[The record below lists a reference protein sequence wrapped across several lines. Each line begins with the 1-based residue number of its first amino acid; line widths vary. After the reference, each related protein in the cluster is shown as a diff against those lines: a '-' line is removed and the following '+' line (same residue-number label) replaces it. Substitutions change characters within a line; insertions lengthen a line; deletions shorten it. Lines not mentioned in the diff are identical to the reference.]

1 VPDDTEGQPR
11 VNVLYLTLN
20 PNRQSTTVPTEG
32 WFRFLAGSGLRPV
45 LVSREAGAF
54 QAWAGG
60 LGVPCY
66 LDLLPFPEKTSPV
79 GFVRSAWRLWR
90 IGRRHRIDLL
100 HCNEHDVYPVGRF
113 VGRLLGVPVVVSVHF
128 EMEKGFCHWAFTG
141 WKAPDMI
148 LFVSRRLLE
157 ACATGLEGVVPRNR
171 WQVLHNGLDLS
182 RYVPDVRLRAAFRS
196 EYGIAPDAPVI
207 GVACAL
213 RTRKQLEHL
222 FEAADRLSDSRVRVL
237 LAGFPVADE
246 AEYGASL
253 IRDARARLG
262 DRLIFVGEL
271 TDMRGFSNALDL
283 FINTSRHESFGIGV
297 LEALACGCP
306 VVGYDSKAVDEV
318 VLPDGGE
325 IVEQDDRAA
334 LLDVIV
340 RWLNDPGLRTTRR
353 AAARRQ
359 AEHFD
364 LRRLSSELWAL
375 YQRLRPDVV

>member
-1 VPDDTEGQPR
+1 

-32 WFRFLAGSGLRPV
+32 WFRFLAESGLRPV

-54 QAWAGG
+54 QAWAAA

-66 LDLLPFPEKTSPV
+66 LDPLAFPDKASPV
-79 GFVRSAWRLWR
+79 RFVRSAWRLWR
-90 IGRRHRIDLL
+90 IGRRHGIDLI
-100 HCNEHDVYPVGRF
+100 HCNEHDVYPVGRL

-128 EMEKGFCHWAFTG
+128 EMDRGFCQWAFVG
-141 WKAPDMI
+141 WKAPDQI

-157 ACATGLEGVVPRNR
+157 ACAAGLDGVVPRDR
-171 WQVLHNGLDLS
+171 WQVLHNGLDLAQ
-182 RYVPDVRLRAAFRS
+182 YVPDLRLRATFRS
-196 EYGIAPDAPVI
+196 DHGIAPDAPVI

-213 RTRKQLEHL
+213 RSRKQLEHL

-237 LAGFPVADE
+237 IAGFPVADE
-246 AEYGASL
+246 AAYGASL
-253 IRDARARLG
+253 MQDARARLG

-283 FINTSRHESFGIGV
+283 FVNTSRHESFGIGV

-325 IVEQDDRAA
+325 IVRQDDRTA

-340 RWLNDPGLRTTRR
+340 RWLDDPDLRTARR

-359 AEHFD
+359 AERFD
-364 LRRLSSELWAL
+364 LRTLSSDLWAL
-375 YQRLRPDVV
+375 YQRLRADVV